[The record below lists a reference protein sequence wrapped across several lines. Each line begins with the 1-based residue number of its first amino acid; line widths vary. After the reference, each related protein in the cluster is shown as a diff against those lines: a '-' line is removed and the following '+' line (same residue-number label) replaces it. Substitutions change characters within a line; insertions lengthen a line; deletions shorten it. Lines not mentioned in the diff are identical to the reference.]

1 MLAQSP
7 KDVEAR
13 YGKFYAS
20 VELEDFTTAY
30 ATIDALVGDEPI
42 WRSYKDDPSRY
53 DNPETAYAEV
63 TAAQAR
69 FYGNQL
75 GEAWERIT
83 KILRRRT
90 RQPRRRGIALY
101 QIANCPRLA
110 AAGPQPKARSPPAW
124 RPTMS
129 ARRSR

>member
-1 MLAQSP
+1 MLARSP
-7 KDVEAR
+7 KDVQAS

-20 VELEDFTTAY
+20 VELEDFATAY

-42 WRSYKDDPSRY
+42 WRTYKDDPSRY
-53 DNPETAYAEV
+53 DNSERASAQV

-83 KILRRRT
+83 KFSDAAPANPHGRL
-90 RQPRRRGIALY
+90 ALY
-101 QIANCPRLA
+101 QEKLA
-110 AAGPQPKARSPPAW
+110 ALWILLLAIGQLAG
-124 RPTMS
+124 
-129 ARRSR
+129 